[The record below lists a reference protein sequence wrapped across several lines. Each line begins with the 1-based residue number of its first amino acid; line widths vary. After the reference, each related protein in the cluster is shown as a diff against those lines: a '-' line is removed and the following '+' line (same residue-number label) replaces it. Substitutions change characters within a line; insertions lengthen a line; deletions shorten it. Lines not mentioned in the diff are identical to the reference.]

1 MNKDGNRL
9 LLVVGIVTV
18 LLLGS
23 LFVMRDH
30 SDVVNSNDMSLGND
44 VREEDTVIEKH
55 SQPEESTSSNEDDI
69 QEVEE
74 ETLSVDSARALI
86 IGLDASRTLTDVLMV
101 VDFNAETNDVKIISI
116 PRDLEIDYSEEPFRT
131 MRLEFNEKVRNGEIE
146 ADLHQRAYSKINA
159 IYLDTGMT
167 QASLYYT
174 REVVEE
180 VTGVDIDYVAS
191 VDVYNFQDVV
201 DAVGGVEFDVPQDMY
216 WKDPVQDL
224 LIDVKE
230 GLQVLDGNQ
239 AMGVVRYRHD
249 YLTGDLQRIQV
260 QQDFMIAFFE
270 QVIANRDSNQILDLV
285 DELFAMV
292 EADFGLA
299 VAMDYANYLLEM
311 DLQGLLAEENMI
323 TVPTW
328 GERLEYEVDGVV
340 KWHQLWDP
348 AKVREAVDE
357 LLDSGV
363 VTQVEEGPKG

>member
-1 MNKDGNRL
+1 M
-9 LLVVGIVTV
+9 
-18 LLLGS
+18 GS
-23 LFVMRDH
+23 EMCIRD
-30 SDVVNSNDMSLGND
+30 
-44 VREEDTVIEKH
+44 R
-55 SQPEESTSSNEDDI
+55 
-69 QEVEE
+69 
-74 ETLSVDSARALI
+74 
-86 IGLDASRTLTDVLMV
+86 
-101 VDFNAETNDVKIISI
+101 
-116 PRDLEIDYSEEPFRT
+116 
-131 MRLEFNEKVRNGEIE
+131 
-146 ADLHQRAYSKINA
+146 
-159 IYLDTGMT
+159 
-167 QASLYYT
+167 
-174 REVVEE
+174 
-180 VTGVDIDYVAS
+180 
-191 VDVYNFQDVV
+191 
-201 DAVGGVEFDVPQDMY
+201 Y